1 MAWLTELQKD
11 NISNHIT
18 DDVTV
23 LSRRYKSKK
32 KEFDEQSV
40 EINEIEDWEKED
52 WEVISKSKRKARI
65 QRPKKAGRL
74 FEDNIW
80 CMFYE
85 LGFRTLNSDECLM
98 LPWSKESSDHQ
109 QIDVLAVGE
118 DAIFVVECKAAESTR
133 NANFKKDID
142 HIEQT
147 KEGIVKSLKE
157 LFGSDKKVKFVF
169 ATRNY
174 RFSETSEDL
183 RRLSAKKIYHF
194 NENAYNYVKN
204 LIKSYKGAVIYQFY
218 GLMFNGELISNE
230 KIRIPALKGNMG
242 KHEYYMLSIE
252 PSILLK
258 IGFVLHRTKVNDSMS
273 QPTYQRLLV
282 PSRLK
287 GIGKFLDDGGYFPN
301 SIIIN
306 FDCSDK
312 KLNIDFQPAGRTS
325 SDSDSRFGTLILPNA
340 YGIAYIIDGQHRV
353 YGYSASQK
361 NYKDTNTIPVVA
373 FKNMDANEQ
382 LQIFMDI
389 NENQKA
395 VSPSLRLDLAENL
408 NWDSPR
414 VDSRMLALRSS
425 IIKVLT
431 RDANSILY
439 NKISVGEDN
448 AKLTF
453 RPFDEALKKSPL
465 LPKGNFK
472 SYTEDTDVCL
482 YDCHM
487 TDNGKAMSDSKK
499 RISRLLKESYGYMQ
513 RNMENKYYDS
523 YIESNRGTFGFI
535 VLLGSVYKY
544 LIRKGILT
552 QKSSLEQQ
560 MNAIEPYLMALAN
573 YLSNLPAQD
582 KSDLEIIKG
591 AQADT
596 TWMRKFQQAVNN
608 EFPEFIPDG
617 YEKWLETQDKDL
629 QAEGQSI
636 GREIVE
642 KLKQQVVEKVQE
654 LFGNKWETAIS
665 EVRARCKNRIN
676 EREASDENFNS
687 VDADWT
693 DFIDFSDIKSIIEKH
708 WFYKPEDDPSAVTFE
723 KEFSIQLSPED
734 SFRTK
739 KERTR
744 WLTDLN
750 SYRDAWEKTKGKP
763 LNRTQ
768 VEALRTILLSLRA
781 D

>member
-11 NISNHIT
+11 NILSHIVT
-18 DDVTV
+18 DEAL

-32 KEFDEQSV
+32 KEFDEQTV
-40 EINEIEDWEKED
+40 ELNEIEDWKKD
-52 WEVISKSKRKARI
+52 GWEMINQSKHKAKI
-65 QRPKKAGRL
+65 QRHKKVGRL

-85 LGFRTLNSDECLM
+85 LGFRILNGDECLK
-98 LPWSKESSDHQ
+98 LPWSKEGSDHQ

-118 DAIFVVECKAAESTR
+118 DAIFVVECKAAEYYK
-133 NANFKKDID
+133 NANFKKEID

-147 KEGIVKSLKE
+147 KDGIVKSLKE
-157 LFGSDKKVKFVF
+157 LFGSEKKVKFVF

-183 RRLSAKKIYHF
+183 RRLLAKKIYHF

-218 GLMFNGELISNE
+218 GLMFNGELINND

-252 PSILLK
+252 PSTLLK

-287 GIGKFLDDGGYFPN
+287 GIGKFIDNGGFFPN

-312 KLNIDFQPAGRTS
+312 KLSIDFQPAGKTS
-325 SDSDSRFGTLILPNA
+325 SDTDSRFGTLVLPNA

-408 NWDSPR
+408 NWDSNR
-414 VDSRMLALRSS
+414 ADSRMLALRSS
-425 IIKVLT
+425 IIKALT

-453 RPFDEALKKSPL
+453 RPFDEALKKSTL
-465 LPKGNFK
+465 LPKGNLK

-482 YDCHM
+482 YDCYM
-487 TDNGKAMSDSKK
+487 TDIAKAMADSKK
-499 RISRLLKESYGYMQ
+499 RISRLLKEAYGFMQ
-513 RNMENKYYDS
+513 RNLESKYYDS

-535 VLLGSVYKY
+535 VLLGSVHKF
-544 LIRKGILT
+544 LIHKGILN
-552 QKSSLEQQ
+552 QKSNLEQQ
-560 MNAIEPYLMALAN
+560 INAIKPYLNALAN
-573 YLSNLPAQD
+573 YLSNIPDQD
-582 KSDLEIIKG
+582 KSELEIIKG
-591 AQADT
+591 SQADT
-596 TWMRKFQQAVNN
+596 TWMRKFQQAVNK

-617 YEKWLETQDKDL
+617 YENWLETQDKDL

-642 KLKQQVVEKVQE
+642 KLKQRVIEKVQE
-654 LFGNKWETAIS
+654 LFGNRWESAIS

-687 VDADWT
+687 TDADWI
-693 DFIDFSDIKSIIEKH
+693 DFIDFSDVKSIIEKH

-723 KEFSIQLSPED
+723 QEFSIQLSSED

-744 WLTDLN
+744 WLSDLN
-750 SYRDAWEKTKGKP
+750 SYRDAWEKAKGKP

-768 VEALRTILLSLRA
+768 VEALKTILMSLRA

>member
-1 MAWLTELQKD
+1 MAWLTEAQKD
-11 NISNHIT
+11 NIINHIAS
-18 DDVTV
+18 DEIV
-23 LSRRYKSKK
+23 LSRKYKSKK
-32 KEFDEQSV
+32 KEFDEISV
-40 EINEIEDWEKED
+40 ELNEIEDYEND
-52 WEVISKSKRKARI
+52 GWEVISKSKRKARM
-65 QRPKKAGRL
+65 QRAKEDSRL

-85 LGFRTLNSDECLM
+85 LGFRTLNSDENLR
-98 LPWSKESSDHQ
+98 LPWGKEKADSQ

-118 DAIFVVECKAAESTR
+118 DAIFVVECKAAETPK
-133 NANFKKDID
+133 NANFKKEID

-147 KEGIVKSLKE
+147 REGIVKGLRE
-157 LFGSDKKVKFVF
+157 LYGPNKKVKFVF

-174 RFSETSEDL
+174 RFSDTSEDL
-183 RRLSAKKIYHF
+183 SRLRAKKIYHF

-204 LIKSYKGAVIYQFY
+204 LIKSYKEAVIYQFY
-218 GLMFNGELISNE
+218 GMMFNGELINNE
-230 KIRIPALKGNMG
+230 KIRIPALRGNMG

-258 IGFVLHRTKVNDSMS
+258 IGFVLHRTKVNDAMS

-287 GIGKFLDDGGYFPN
+287 GIGKFIDDGGYFPN

-306 FDCSDK
+306 FDSADK
-312 KLNIDFQPAGRTS
+312 KLDIEFQPAKKVS

-353 YGYSASQK
+353 YGYSASKK
-361 NYKDTNTIPVVA
+361 NYKETNTIPVVA

-408 NWDSPR
+408 NWDSNR

-453 RPFDEALKKSPL
+453 KPFDEALKKSTL
-465 LPKGNFK
+465 LPKVNHK
-472 SYTEDTDVCL
+472 SYIEDTDVCL
-482 YDCHM
+482 YNCHLTDYGIAM
-487 TDNGKAMSDSKK
+487 TDSKK
-499 RISRLLKESYGYMQ
+499 RISKFLKEGYNLMQ
-513 RNMENKYYDS
+513 KFLEGKYYES

-535 VLLGSVYKY
+535 VLLGTLHKH
-544 LIRKGILT
+544 LIQKGVLN
-552 QKSSLEQQ
+552 QKSSIDQQ
-560 MNAIEPYLMALAN
+560 SEAIAPFLNVLAQ
-573 YLSNLPAQD
+573 YLSNLPVQD
-582 KSDLEIIKG
+582 KNDLEMSKG
-591 AQADT
+591 QGADT
-596 TWMRKFQQAVNN
+596 FWLRKFQQAVNK
-608 EFPEFIPDG
+608 EFNDFIPDG
-617 YEKWLETQDKDL
+617 YENWLETQDKEL
-629 QAEGQSI
+629 QEEGQKL
-636 GREIVE
+636 GREIEE
-642 KLKQQVVEKVQE
+642 KLKKRVVEKVQE
-654 LFGNKWETAIS
+654 LYGNKWESAIS

-676 EREASDENFNS
+676 EREAFDENFNAAE
-687 VDADWT
+687 ADWV
-693 DFIDFSDIKSIIEKH
+693 DFIDFTDVKSIIEKQ
-708 WFYKPEDDPSAVTFE
+708 WFNKPEESSNIITFE
-723 KEFSIQLSPED
+723 QEFSIQLSPED
-734 SFRTK
+734 PFKTKKDRTK
-739 KERTR
+739 
-744 WLTDLN
+744 WLTELN
-750 SYRDAWEKTKGKP
+750 SYRDSWTKAKGKA
-763 LNRTQ
+763 LNRSQ
-768 VEALRTILLSLRA
+768 VETLRTILISLRA

>member
-1 MAWLTELQKD
+1 MAWLTEIQKD
-11 NISNHIT
+11 NIMNHIT
-18 DDVTV
+18 SDEA
-23 LSRRYKSKK
+23 LLLRRYKSKR
-32 KEFDEQSV
+32 KEFDEQSI
-40 EINEIEDWEKED
+40 EINEIEDWEKEG
-52 WEVISKSKRKARI
+52 WEVNDKKTRKARI
-65 QRPKKAGRL
+65 QRAKEVGRL
-74 FEDNIW
+74 FEDNVW

-85 LGFRTLNSDECLM
+85 LGFRTLNSDECLR

-118 DAIFVVECKAAESTR
+118 DAIFVVECKATDTPK

-142 HIEQT
+142 HLEQT
-147 KEGIVKSLKE
+147 REGIVKSLKE
-157 LFGSDKKVKFVF
+157 LFGNDKKVKFVF

-183 RRLSAKKIYHF
+183 RRLMSKKIYHF

-218 GLMFNGELISNE
+218 GLMFNGELINNE
-230 KIRIPALKGNMG
+230 KIRIPALKGSMG

-287 GIGKFLDDGGYFPN
+287 GIGKFIDDGGYFPN

-312 KLNIDFQPAGRTS
+312 KLNIDFQPAGKTS
-325 SDSDSRFGTLILPNA
+325 DDTDSRFGTLILPNA

-361 NYKDTNTIPVVA
+361 NYKDTNTVPVVA
-373 FKNMDANEQ
+373 FKNMDPNEQ

-408 NWDSPR
+408 NWDSSR

-453 RPFDEALKKSPL
+453 RPFDEALKKSTL
-465 LPKGNFK
+465 LPKGNLK

-487 TDNGKAMSDSKK
+487 TINSIAMNDSKK
-499 RISRLLKESYGYMQ
+499 KISRLLKECYGYMQ
-513 RNMENKYYDS
+513 RNMDSKYYDR

-535 VLLGSVYKY
+535 VLLGTVHKF
-544 LIRKGILT
+544 LIQSGMLS
-552 QKSSLEQQ
+552 QKSNLEQQ
-560 MNAIEPYLMALAN
+560 MSAIEPYLTALAN

-596 TWMRKFQQAVNN
+596 TWMRKFQQAVNKK
-608 EFPEFIPDG
+608 FPEFIPDG

-629 QAEGQSI
+629 QTEGQSI
-636 GREIVE
+636 GREIVDR
-642 KLKQQVVEKVQE
+642 LKQRVIEKVQE
-654 LFGNKWETAIS
+654 LFGNKWESAIS
-665 EVRARCKNRIN
+665 DVRARCKNRIN

-687 VDADWT
+687 VEAEWT
-693 DFIDFSDIKSIIEKH
+693 DYIDYIDIKSIIEKH
-708 WFYKPEDDPSAVTFE
+708 WSYKPEDDPTSITFE
-723 KEFSIQLSPED
+723 DEFSIQLSPED

-739 KERTR
+739 KEKTR
-744 WLTDLN
+744 WMADLN
-750 SYRDAWEKTKGKP
+750 SYRDAWEKAKGKP
-763 LNRTQ
+763 LNRAQ

-781 D
+781 E

>member
-1 MAWLTELQKD
+1 MAWLTEEQRD
-11 NISNHIT
+11 NIMSHIIT
-18 DDVTV
+18 DEVV
-23 LSRRYKSKK
+23 LSRKYKSKK
-32 KEFDEQSV
+32 KEFEEDSV
-40 EINEIEDWEKED
+40 EINEIEQCEKD
-52 WEVISKSKRKARI
+52 GWEVISKSKRKARI
-65 QRPKKAGRL
+65 QKAKKPSRL

-85 LGFRTLNSDECLM
+85 LGFRILNKDENLE
-98 LPWSKESSDHQ
+98 LPWSKESCDQQ
-109 QIDVLAVGE
+109 QIDVLAVGD
-118 DAIFVVECKAAESTR
+118 DAIFVVECKAADSPR
-133 NANFKKDID
+133 NVNFKKDID

-147 KEGIVKSLKE
+147 KEGIVKGLKE
-157 LFGSDKKVKFVF
+157 LFGNDKKVKFVF

-183 RRLSAKKIYHF
+183 RRLSVKKIYHF

-204 LIKSYKGAVIYQFY
+204 LIKSYKEAVIYQFY
-218 GLMFNGELISNE
+218 GLMFNGELINNE
-230 KIRIPALKGNMG
+230 KIKIPALKGYMG

-287 GIGKFLDDGGYFPN
+287 GIGKFIDNGGYFPN

-312 KLNIDFQPAGRTS
+312 KLNIDFQPAGKTS

-340 YGIAYIIDGQHRV
+340 YGIAYIIDGQHRI

-431 RDANSILY
+431 RDANSVLY

-453 RPFDEALKKSPL
+453 RPFDEALKKSTF
-465 LPKGNFK
+465 LPKGYLK
-472 SYTEDTDVCL
+472 SYTGDTDVCL
-482 YDCHM
+482 YNCHM
-487 TDNGKAMSDSKK
+487 TENSKAMGDSKK
-499 RISRLLKESYGYMQ
+499 RISRLLKECYGFMQ
-513 RNMENKYYDS
+513 RNIENKYYDS

-535 VLLGSVYKY
+535 VLLGSVHKY
-544 LIRKGILT
+544 LIKSGVLT
-552 QKSSLEQQ
+552 QKSTLDQQ

-582 KSDLEIIKG
+582 KSDL
-591 AQADT
+591 
-596 TWMRKFQQAVNN
+596 
-608 EFPEFIPDG
+608 
-617 YEKWLETQDKDL
+617 
-629 QAEGQSI
+629 
-636 GREIVE
+636 RE
-642 KLKQQVVEKVQE
+642 LK
-654 LFGNKWETAIS
+654 
-665 EVRARCKNRIN
+665 
-676 EREASDENFNS
+676 
-687 VDADWT
+687 
-693 DFIDFSDIKSIIEKH
+693 
-708 WFYKPEDDPSAVTFE
+708 P
-723 KEFSIQLSPED
+723 
-734 SFRTK
+734 
-739 KERTR
+739 
-744 WLTDLN
+744 
-750 SYRDAWEKTKGKP
+750 
-763 LNRTQ
+763 
-768 VEALRTILLSLRA
+768 ILHG
-781 D
+781 

>member
-1 MAWLTELQKD
+1 MAWLSDIQKD
-11 NISNHIT
+11 NIINHIAT
-18 DDVTV
+18 DETV
-23 LSRRYKSKK
+23 LLRKYKSKK
-32 KEFDEQSV
+32 KEFDEISV
-40 EINEIEDWEKED
+40 EFNEIEDYENEG
-52 WEVISKSKRKARI
+52 WEVISKSKRKARL
-65 QRPKKAGRL
+65 QRAKEGSRL

-85 LGFRTLNSDECLM
+85 LGFRILNSDENLS
-98 LPWSKESSDHQ
+98 LPWGKDKNDHQ

-118 DAIFVVECKAAESTR
+118 DAIFVVECKAAESSR
-133 NANFKKDID
+133 NANFKKEID

-147 KEGIVKSLKE
+147 RNGIIKGLRE
-157 LFGSDKKVKFVF
+157 LFGNDKKIKFVF

-174 RFSETSEDL
+174 RFLDTNDDIS
-183 RRLSAKKIYHF
+183 RLKSKKIYHF
-194 NENAYNYVKN
+194 NENAYNYVNN
-204 LIKSYKGAVIYQFY
+204 LIKSYKGAAIYQFY
-218 GLMFNGELISNE
+218 GLMFNGELINND

-258 IGFVLHRTKVNDSMS
+258 IGFVLHRTKVNDAMS

-287 GIGKFLDDGGYFPN
+287 GIGKFIDDGGYFPN

-306 FDCSDK
+306 FDSSDK
-312 KLNIDFQPAGRTS
+312 KLGIEFQSAGKVS
-325 SDSDSRFGTLILPNA
+325 SDSDSRFGTLIIPNA

-353 YGYSASQK
+353 YGYSAAKK

-395 VSPSLRLDLAENL
+395 VNPSLRLDLAENL

-453 RPFDEALKKSPL
+453 KPFVEALKKSSL
-465 LPKGNFK
+465 LPKGNQK
-472 SYTEDTDVCL
+472 SYTEDTNVCL
-482 YDCHM
+482 YDCHLTDNSKAM
-487 TDNGKAMSDSKK
+487 TDSRK
-499 RISRLLKESYGYMQ
+499 RISKLLKESYGLMHKVL
-513 RNMENKYYDS
+513 ENKYYES

-535 VLLGSVYKY
+535 VLLGTIHKH
-544 LIRKGILT
+544 LIQRGELT
-552 QKSSLEQQ
+552 QKSTLEQQ
-560 MNAIEPYLMALAN
+560 VNAITPYLRALAN

-582 KSDLEIIKG
+582 KNDLDLSKG
-591 AQADT
+591 QGADT
-596 TWMRKFQQAVNN
+596 FWLRKFQQAVNK
-608 EFPEFIPDG
+608 EFNDFIPDG
-617 YEKWLETQDKDL
+617 YENWLETQDKEL
-629 QAEGQSI
+629 QEEGQQL
-636 GREIVE
+636 GREIE
-642 KLKQQVVEKVQE
+642 DKLKKRVIEKIQE
-654 LFGNKWETAIS
+654 FYGNKWETAIS

-676 EREASDENFNS
+676 EREASDENFDS
-687 VDADWT
+687 ADADWV
-693 DFIDFSDIKSIIEKH
+693 DFIDFTDVKSIIEKQ
-708 WFYKPEDDPSAVTFE
+708 WFNKPDEDPDIITFE
-723 KEFSIQLSPED
+723 KEFSIQIYPED
-734 SFRTK
+734 SFKTK
-739 KERTR
+739 KERTK
-744 WLTDLN
+744 WLSELN
-750 SYRDAWEKTKGKP
+750 SYRDSWTKAKGKP

-768 VEALRTILLSLRA
+768 VDVLRTILLSLQS

>member
-1 MAWLTELQKD
+1 MAWLTEIQKD
-11 NISNHIT
+11 NILSHIAF
-18 DDVTV
+18 DETV
-23 LSRRYKSKK
+23 LSRKYKSKK
-32 KEFDEQSV
+32 KEFDEISI
-40 EINEIEDWEKED
+40 ELNEIEDYENDGWEI
-52 WEVISKSKRKARI
+52 ISKSKRKARM
-65 QRPKKAGRL
+65 QRAKEISRL

-85 LGFRTLNSDECLM
+85 LGFKILNSDENLRF
-98 LPWSKESSDHQ
+98 PWSKDKGDNQ
-109 QIDVLAVGE
+109 QIDVLAVGD
-118 DAIFVVECKAAESTR
+118 DAIFVVECKAAESSR
-133 NANFKKDID
+133 NANFKKEID

-147 KEGIVKSLKE
+147 REGIVKGLKE

-174 RFSETSEDL
+174 RFSETSEDIA
-183 RRLSAKKIYHF
+183 RLKAKKIYHF

-218 GLMFNGELISNE
+218 GLMFNGELINND

-258 IGFVLHRTKVNDSMS
+258 IGFVLHRTKVNDAMS

-287 GIGKFLDDGGYFPN
+287 GIGKFIDDGGYFPN

-306 FDCSDK
+306 FDSNDK
-312 KLNIDFQPAGRTS
+312 KMGIEFQSAGKTS
-325 SDSDSRFGTLILPNA
+325 SDSDSRFGTLIIPNA

-431 RDANSILY
+431 RDANSILF

-453 RPFDEALKKSPL
+453 KPFDEALKRSTL
-465 LPKGNFK
+465 LPKGNQK
-472 SYTEDTDVCL
+472 SYTEDIDVCL
-482 YDCHM
+482 YDCHL
-487 TDNGKAMSDSKK
+487 TDNSRAMTESKK
-499 RISRLLKESYGYMQ
+499 RISRLLKEGYSYMQ
-513 RNMENKYYDS
+513 KILDTKYYES

-535 VLLGSVYKY
+535 VLLGTVHKH
-544 LIRKGILT
+544 LIEKGVLT
-552 QKSSLEQQ
+552 QKSSIEQQ
-560 MNAIEPYLMALAN
+560 SKALSPYLTALAS
-573 YLSNLPAQD
+573 YLTNLPDQD
-582 KSDLEIIKG
+582 KNDLEMFKG
-591 AQADT
+591 QGADT
-596 TWMRKFQQAVNN
+596 FWLRKFQQAVNK
-608 EFPEFIPDG
+608 EFNDFIPDG
-617 YEKWLETQDKDL
+617 YKNWLETQDKEL
-629 QAEGQSI
+629 QEEGRNL
-636 GREIVE
+636 GREIE
-642 KLKQQVVEKVQE
+642 DKLRSRVIEKVQE
-654 LFGNKWETAIS
+654 LHGNKWETAIS
-665 EVRARCKNRIN
+665 DVRARCKNRIN
-676 EREASDENFNS
+676 EREASDEAFNS
-687 VDADWT
+687 AEADWL
-693 DFIDFSDIKSIIEKH
+693 DFIEFSDIKSIIEKM
-708 WFYKPEDDPSAVTFE
+708 WFFKPDNDTSTITFE
-723 KEFSIQLSPED
+723 NEFSIKIFPD
-734 SFRTK
+734 DPFKTK
-739 KERTR
+739 KDKLK
-744 WLTDLN
+744 WLNDLN
-750 SYRDAWEKTKGKP
+750 SFRDSWVKAKGKA

-768 VEALRTILLSLRA
+768 VEILRTILISLRA

>member
-1 MAWLTELQKD
+1 MAWLTEIQKD
-11 NISNHIT
+11 NILGHIT
-18 DDVTV
+18 KDEAV

-32 KEFDEQSV
+32 KEFEEQSI
-40 EINEIEDWEKED
+40 ELNEIEDWVKD
-52 WEVISKSKRKARI
+52 GWEVISKSKKKARI
-65 QRPKKAGRL
+65 QRSKEIGRL

-85 LGFRTLNSDECLM
+85 LGFRILNSDEFLV
-98 LPWSKESSDHQ
+98 LPWNKESGDHQ
-109 QIDVLAVGE
+109 QIDILAVGD
-118 DAIFVVECKAAESTR
+118 DAIFVVECKAAESPR
-133 NANFKKDID
+133 SANFKKEID

-147 KEGIVKSLKE
+147 REGITKGLKE
-157 LFGSDKKVKFVF
+157 LFGNDKKVKFVF

-218 GLMFNGELISNE
+218 GLMFNGELINSD
-230 KIRIPALKGNMG
+230 KIKIPALKGNMG
-242 KHEYYMLSIE
+242 KHEYYMLSME

-287 GIGKFLDDGGYFPN
+287 GIGKFIDEGGYFPN

-312 KLNIDFQPAGRTS
+312 KLNIEFQPAGKTS

-373 FKNMDANEQ
+373 FKDMDANEQ

-408 NWDSPR
+408 NWDSQR

-453 RPFDEALKKSPL
+453 KPFDEALKKSTL
-465 LPKGNFK
+465 LPKVNQK

-482 YDCHM
+482 YDCHLI
-487 TDNGKAMSDSKK
+487 DKGVAMSDSKK
-499 RISRLLKESYGYMQ
+499 RIARLLRESYGFMQ
-513 RNMENKYYDS
+513 KKLEAKYYNS

-535 VLLGSVYKY
+535 VLLGSIHKFLVK
-544 LIRKGILT
+544 KGVLT

-560 MNAIEPYLMALAN
+560 MNSIEPYLLVLAK
-573 YLSNLPAQD
+573 YLANLPAQD

-596 TWMRKFQQAVNN
+596 IWLRKFQQAVNK
-608 EFPEFIPDG
+608 EFSDFIPDG

-629 QAEGQSI
+629 QEEGQSI
-636 GREIVE
+636 GRELVDR
-642 KLKQQVVEKVQE
+642 LKQRVIEKVQE
-654 LFGNKWETAIS
+654 LFGNRWETAIS

-687 VDADWT
+687 SDVEWT
-693 DFIDFSDIKSIIEKH
+693 EFIDFSDVKSIIEKH
-708 WFYKPEDDPSAVTFE
+708 WYYKPEDDPTAITFE
-723 KEFSIQLSPED
+723 KEFSIQLSADDP
-734 SFRTK
+734 FRTK
-739 KERTR
+739 KDRTR
-744 WLTDLN
+744 WLSELN
-750 SYRDAWEKTKGKP
+750 YYRDAWEKTKGKP
-763 LNRTQ
+763 LNRIQ
-768 VEALRTILLSLRA
+768 VENLRIMLMTLRA
-781 D
+781 E